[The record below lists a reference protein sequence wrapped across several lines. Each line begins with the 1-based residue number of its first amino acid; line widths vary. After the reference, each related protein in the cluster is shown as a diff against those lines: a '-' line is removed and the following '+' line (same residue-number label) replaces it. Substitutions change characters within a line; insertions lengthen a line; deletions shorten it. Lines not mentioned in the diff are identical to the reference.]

1 MVAHH
6 GFELGNGVGLVF
18 QPELGLGGAIALW
31 SAAVGVDVGLASRR
45 SRGGGRLRAAGAGIS
60 LAGVLVHYIVW
71 PWELRNGIPHLQS
84 AEGLPADRL
93 GWYDAIL
100 LGWAGASAL
109 ALAADSDPGE
119 RRWALLGVLAA
130 PVLVKSARH
139 HFAWVRDAAVTS
151 PAWWNRRGVR
161 PEGDS
166 VAPEKG
172 TAAVHAL
179 SSILASS

>member
-45 SRGGGRLRAAGAGIS
+45 SGGGGRLRAAGAGIS
-60 LAGVLVHYIVW
+60 LAGVLVHYVVW
-71 PWELRNGIPHLQS
+71 PWKLRNGIPHLQS

-109 ALAADSDPGE
+109 ALAVDSDPGE

-151 PAWWNRRGVR
+151 PAWWNRGVR
-161 PEGDS
+161 PEAGS